1 LPTVAAAPDAPADA
15 PVVLVVDDDD
25 DLRAIVEFRLRR
37 EGLTVHSA
45 ADGDE
50 ALEKAREVA
59 PDVCVLDVMM
69 PRRSGHEVL
78 RELRADD
85 STRGIRVILLTAR
98 AQERDVSDGF
108 ELGADDYLTKPFS
121 PGELATRV
129 RAQLARAGR

>member
-1 LPTVAAAPDAPADA
+1 MTDTIPSI
-15 PVVLVVDDDD
+15 LVVDDDD

-37 EGLTVHSA
+37 EGWTIHAA
-45 ADGDE
+45 ADGDA
-50 ALEKAREVA
+50 ALELARSEH

-78 RELRADD
+78 RELRADEA
-85 STRGIRVILLTAR
+85 TRDIRVILLTAR
-98 AQERDVSDGF
+98 AQERDVTEGF

-129 RAQLARAGR
+129 KAQLARARR

>member
-1 LPTVAAAPDAPADA
+1 MVAAPDSPAADA

-45 ADGDE
+45 SDGDQ
-50 ALEKAREVA
+50 ALAVARDVM
-59 PDVCVLDVMM
+59 PQVCVLDVMM
-69 PRRSGHEVL
+69 PKRSGHEVL
-78 RELRADD
+78 RELRADPA
-85 STRGIRVILLTAR
+85 TRGIRVILLTAR
-98 AQERDVSDGF
+98 AQERDVNDGF

-129 RAQLARAGR
+129 RAQLARARA